1 MALATPATLALPARL
16 TMGEARATL
25 AQLQQA
31 LAASAAGTPL
41 VIDASAL
48 AVLDTAAVAVL
59 LDCQRSAHGAGR
71 ALQVQGAPAKL
82 ADLARLY
89 GVDGLLGLA
98 PASPSS

>member
-1 MALATPATLALPARL
+1 MALASPATLALPARL

-31 LAASAAGTPL
+31 LTTVAAGAPL

-59 LDCQRSAHGAGR
+59 LDCQRSAHLAGR
-71 ALQVQGAPAKL
+71 RLQVQGAPDKL

-89 GVDGLLGLA
+89 GVDGLLGLG
-98 PASPSS
+98 SPPNA